1 MTKAVTPIAAAI
13 QIAMDDL
20 RAQRDALS
28 HLVDHVE
35 LDELIQGQ
43 IEDACRDIGY
53 ALAHLDRARKA
64 SAPPQ
69 EPA

>member
-20 RAQRDALS
+20 RAQREALS
-28 HLVDHVE
+28 HVVDYVE

-53 ALAHLDRARKA
+53 ALAHLDCARKA
-64 SAPPQ
+64 ATPQ
-69 EPA
+69 EQA